1 MRASHPSNSDSGNA
15 SSDSK
20 LPSRRSV
27 ITAGAWSIPLVSFA
41 VGAPTASAS
50 TTTSGFDLAIVGLQF
65 GETLPL
71 FTPDYTQRYSSY
83 TPLSNF
89 AVANYG
95 EEASPAEGFRA
106 SYTVDNELAEL
117 DRVGYRVAGAADP
130 VYVDDV
136 EKIVNGTRTE
146 YRWLVPVS
154 VPPNESTD
162 PLFPTGAVALVV
174 ESTVLLRYPNDA
186 YDPEKLVGSLVSATS
201 LVPETKT
208 DNNVL
213 QGIGKSEL
221 EPASPYAA
229 QTEVTFETVP
239 LGTGPARTSRPT
251 SVKITSIGPRP
262 LPATGSAVVRFDSRS
277 TTTFSIGN
285 VRLNGTQTSAYLQN
299 VTAPERQPWVTLQE
313 LLAEFGSPLAAE
325 SVLEFDLVY
334 DDPGLASYDVESTAG
349 HAGFS
354 PADNSDRDQRTT
366 EFAYVY
372 GEIPA

>member
-1 MRASHPSNSDSGNA
+1 MRASLPSNNGSTENN
-15 SSDSK
+15 
-20 LPSRRSV
+20 LPSRRAIV
-27 ITAGAWSIPLVSFA
+27 TAGAWSIPLVSFA
-41 VGAPTASAS
+41 VGAPLASAS
-50 TTTSGFDLAIVGLQF
+50 TTTAGFDLAIVGLQF

-95 EEASPAEGFRA
+95 DQPSPAEGFLA
-106 SYTVDNELAEL
+106 SYTVDNELAVL
-117 DRVGYRVAGAADP
+117 DRVGYRTSGATEP
-130 VYVDDV
+130 TYVDDV
-136 EKIVNGTRTE
+136 ETIVTGTRTE

-154 VPPNESTD
+154 VPVNESED

-186 YDPEKLVGSLVSATS
+186 YDPEQLVGSRVSATALAAES
-201 LVPETKT
+201 KT

-213 QGIGKSEL
+213 QGIGKSDL

-229 QTEVTFETVP
+229 QTEATFETAP

-262 LPATGSAVVRFDSRS
+262 IPASGSAVVRFDYRS
-277 TTTFSIGN
+277 TTAFSIAN
-285 VRLNGTQTSAYLQN
+285 IRLNGAPTSDFLQS
-299 VTAPERQPWVTLQE
+299 VTAPERQAWSNVQE
-313 LLAEFGSPLAAE
+313 LIAAFGTPLEAGDFI
-325 SVLEFDLVY
+325 EFDVVY
-334 DDPGLASYDVESTAG
+334 DAPTLGSFDVESTAG
-349 HAGFS
+349 HVGFT
-354 PADNSDRDQRTT
+354 PADNNDRDQRTT

-372 GEIPA
+372 GVVPA